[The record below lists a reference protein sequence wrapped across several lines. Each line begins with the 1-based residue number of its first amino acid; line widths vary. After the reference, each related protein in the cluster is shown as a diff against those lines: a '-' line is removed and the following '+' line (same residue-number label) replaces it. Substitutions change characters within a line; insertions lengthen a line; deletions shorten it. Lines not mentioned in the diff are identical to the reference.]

1 MIEDNNPLNNAQ
13 TKNGIN
19 YDCQTKQDKSYLRKE
34 QPAGDHC
41 FKAFKDCYG
50 LACMFAYMPCGPCGC
65 ATMQTIGEGFE
76 GLVTKNGK
84 YHRKLGPGMYQYN
97 IYTEKIIQVDMRAQI
112 LDVKAQTLLT
122 KDNVNLVVDGYCQY
136 RIVVPE
142 QAMFKV
148 ENLGKFISFMIQ
160 GTLKTIFSE
169 NTMESALTERK
180 RIEEETTKIIDSLT
194 DPFGCKVIYI
204 GIQKVVLPTSLQN
217 AMASVA
223 ESENQKAARLIDA
236 QSNFDAAKTFRMAS
250 DTLSQNPMSLQLQY
264 FEVLKQIASENNE
277 LVILPD
283 ELLDYFRKK

>member
-1 MIEDNNPLNNAQ
+1 
-13 TKNGIN
+13 
-19 YDCQTKQDKSYLRKE
+19 
-34 QPAGDHC
+34 
-41 FKAFKDCYG
+41 
-50 LACMFAYMPCGPCGC
+50 
-65 ATMQTIGEGFE
+65 
-76 GLVTKNGK
+76 
-84 YHRKLGPGMYQYN
+84 
-97 IYTEKIIQVDMRAQI
+97 
-112 LDVKAQTLLT
+112 
-122 KDNVNLVVDGYCQY
+122 
-136 RIVVPE
+136 
-142 QAMFKV
+142 MFKV

-204 GIQKVVLPTSLQN
+204 GIQKVVLPKSLQN